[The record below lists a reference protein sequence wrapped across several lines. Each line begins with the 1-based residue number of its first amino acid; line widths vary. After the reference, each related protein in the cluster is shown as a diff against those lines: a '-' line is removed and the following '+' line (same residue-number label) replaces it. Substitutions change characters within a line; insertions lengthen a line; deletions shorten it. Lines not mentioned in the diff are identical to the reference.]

1 MTDAYDKGDKRHEA
15 IRLGIERGSG
25 ISNMVPR
32 SEALEAMQK
41 AGFVIE
47 YEEDLAE
54 RVDRRAWWAP
64 LAGDLKGS
72 QNLGDLFSYVR
83 MSNIGRYGIGFVLR
97 SLEALRLAPAG
108 TAETAAELS
117 DGADALVAGGKE
129 KLFTPMYLMV
139 ARKPAK

>member
-54 RVDRRAWWAP
+54 RVDRRPWWAP